1 MPDADEPNP
10 DVSMTSREQI
20 LRLLRR
26 APHSVNDLAA
36 ALGVTD
42 NAVRAN
48 LARLER
54 DGMIHLVGRRP
65 GFRKPEAIYDIT
77 LKAEHSFGA
86 AYVPLLESLLRVL
99 ESGGSEE
106 DLERTLKQVGRQ
118 LAAPHLPA
126 MRDLDP
132 ETRAARTLEILQQL
146 GGMGEVRPS
155 ESGTMIVGFG
165 CPLSEIVSQHPKLCL
180 VVEALVSE
188 LLGQAVHEQCNRG
201 KRSRCCFSLDPA

>member
-1 MPDADEPNP
+1 MPDADEINP

-36 ALGVTD
+36 ALVVTD

-54 DGMIHLVGRRP
+54 DGMIQLVGRRS

-77 LKAEHSFGA
+77 LKAEHGFGK

-99 ESGGSEE
+99 ESGGSEQ

-126 MRDLDP
+126 MRNLDP

-146 GGMGEVRPS
+146 GGMGEVQPG

-165 CPLSEIVSQHPKLCL
+165 CPLSEVVSQHPKLCL

-188 LLGQAVHEQCNRG
+188 LLGRAVHEQCNRG
-201 KRSRCCFSLDPA
+201 KRSRCCFSLEPA